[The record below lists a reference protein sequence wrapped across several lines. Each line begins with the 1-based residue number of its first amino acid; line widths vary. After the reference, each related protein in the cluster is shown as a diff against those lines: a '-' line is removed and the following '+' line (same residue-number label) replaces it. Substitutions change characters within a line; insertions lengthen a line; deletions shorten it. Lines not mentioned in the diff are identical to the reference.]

1 MLHFSESDKEVVS
14 MSHAFDYNHI
24 IVGVLGSTG
33 SVGVQALDVVRAHNI
48 KLDFVS
54 ANKDVDKIE
63 GQIREFRPRFAAM
76 ADESAAK
83 ELSLRTKD
91 LSVRIFGGKDGI
103 LEMIEQSDATCVV
116 NAILGVAGLKPT
128 MAILNSGKRCALS
141 NKESLVCAGDAV
153 MAISKEKNADI
164 IPVDSEH
171 SAIFQSIGSSDRSLI
186 KKLLLTAS
194 GGPFFGYTKKQLA
207 SVTKADALAHPTWK
221 MGAKIT
227 VDSAS
232 LMNKGFE
239 VIEAVHLFG
248 VAPSKVQVVVH
259 RESII
264 HSMVEYID
272 NTVIA
277 ELSAPDMSLCVQYA
291 ITHPQRTPSI
301 TPELDFT
308 KLASLSFSSPDTETF
323 PLLSLAYEAA
333 ESNSPAPCAMNAAN
347 EVAVAAFLAE
357 QISFGKMV
365 DTVINTTHQFMNR
378 PQLFDVDK
386 LLDIDLEAREA
397 ARSLIF

>member
-1 MLHFSESDKEVVS
+1 MDNL
-14 MSHAFDYNHI
+14 FDYSSHT
-24 IVGVLGSTG
+24 VGVLGSTG
-33 SVGVQALDVVRAHNI
+33 SVGTQALDVVRAHKI
-48 KLDFVS
+48 KLDCIS
-54 ANKDVDKIE
+54 ANKDVKSIE
-63 GQIREFRPRFAAM
+63 KQIREFHPRAAAM
-76 ADESAAK
+76 ADEQAAK
-83 ELSLRTKD
+83 ELSLLVADTDTKIY
-91 LSVRIFGGKDGI
+91 SGMDGI
-103 LEMIEQSDATCVV
+103 LEMISSSDADVIV

-128 MAILNSGKRCALS
+128 IAIIKSRKRCALS
-141 NKESLVCAGDAV
+141 NKESLVCAGHKV
-153 MAISKEKNADI
+153 MALSDEYKSEI

-171 SAIFQSIGSSDRSLI
+171 SAIFQSIGASDKRNI

-194 GGPFFGYTKKQLA
+194 GGPFFGYTKQQLL

-248 VAPSKVQVVVH
+248 VKPQNVEVVVH

-291 ITHPQRTPSI
+291 ITHPHRTVSV
-301 TPELDFT
+301 TPELDF
-308 KLASLSFSSPDTETF
+308 ASLGKLTFAKPDYDTF
-323 PLLSLAYEAA
+323 PLLRLAYKAA
-333 ESNSPAPCAMNAAN
+333 DSNSPAPCAMNAAN
-347 EVAVAAFLAE
+347 EVAVAEFLKE
-357 QISFGKMV
+357 RISFGTLM
-365 DTVINTTHQFMNR
+365 DSVINTTERYMSTEQIY
-378 PQLFDVDK
+378 DVDR
-386 LLDIDLEAREA
+386 LFEIDKEARIYTNEFLS
-397 ARSLIF
+397 RK